1 MDSVRPS
8 TDMMLRQLDHIAHE
22 MQRAGLWSDER
33 PSEEALAS
41 PNPFCFD
48 TLAFEEWLQWKFLPQ
63 MRELLERFG
72 TPPENCS
79 MAPLAEH
86 QFAELE
92 EETDR
97 LLAEIT
103 EFDNLAWHFF
113 NAR

>member
-1 MDSVRPS
+1 
-8 TDMMLRQLDHIAHE
+8 MLRQLDRIALE
-22 MQRAGLWSDER
+22 MQRAGLWSDTR
-33 PSEEALAS
+33 PSHQALSS

-63 MRELLERFG
+63 MRELLAQYG

-86 QFAELE
+86 QFAELDE
-92 EETDR
+92 DTGC